1 MSDTYNIVSLTS
13 DGQNTTIL
21 NLSTGLFS
29 LTTKYNYSAQ
39 CWMMDL
45 RNADGTD
52 IITGVMLVPNIDLLL
67 PYPAIR
73 ESVGTFLIIEQN
85 SGDYM
90 NPDGLGSSIMMLW
103 FSPTD
108 TVEIPA

>member
-1 MSDTYNIVSLTS
+1 MSDTYNIIPLTS
-13 DGQNTTIL
+13 DGQNTTVI
-21 NLSTGLFS
+21 NLPTGLFS

-39 CWMMDL
+39 CWVMDL
-45 RNADGTD
+45 YDVDGTD
-52 IITGVMLVPNIDLLL
+52 IITGVMLVPNIDLLS

-90 NPDGLGSSIMMLW
+90 NPNGLGSSIMMLW
-103 FSPTD
+103 FAPTD
-108 TVEIPA
+108 VVEIPV